1 MSQLPALIERTVPH
15 RNTPST
21 EFSPIVR
28 IQKAIFQ
35 QAAAL
40 GASDIHIEPGRR
52 STRIRCRVH
61 GALRQTAEL
70 PRWLHDN
77 VVVRMKV
84 IAHLDVSE
92 RRVPQ
97 DGHINAEATG
107 TDDARVSTLP
117 SRWGEKVVIRLL
129 KRAQAAMSL
138 ADIGFPKPFE
148 DKLRA
153 WIRRSQGILFVV
165 GPTGSGKTTTL
176 YGLIHELRNE
186 PLNVVTIEDPIE
198 YEIDG
203 ITQVQTHERAG
214 LTFARV
220 LRAILRQD
228 PDVILVGEIRDS
240 ETAKTAVHASMTGHL
255 VLSTLHA
262 NDSVAAMS
270 RLAELGIE
278 RSVAASVILGVVA
291 QRLVRLNCPK
301 CAQPDSPRLLY
312 MDCLGIPRSEAGRFR
327 RSAGCADCGFTG
339 TTGRTGMFE
348 LLEMTGRIRELC
360 ADNPEGNE
368 ARIRHAAADAGM
380 VTLMQQAASLA
391 LAGAISIDEAYRF
404 GYAGETS

>member
-1 MSQLPALIERTVPH
+1 MSQLPALIERSTPRQNVPA
-15 RNTPST
+15 TD
-21 EFSPIVR
+21 FSPIIR

-35 QAAAL
+35 EAATL

-77 VVVRMKV
+77 VVVRIKV
-84 IAHLDVSE
+84 IANLDVAE

-107 TDDARVSTLP
+107 TDDARVSTVP
-117 SRWGEKVVIRLL
+117 SRWGEKIVIRLL

-138 ADIGFPKPFE
+138 HDIGFPKPFE

-153 WIRRSQGILFVV
+153 WTRRSQGILFVV

-186 PLNVVTIEDPIE
+186 PMNVVTIEDPIE

-203 ITQVQTHERAG
+203 ITQIQTHERAG

-228 PDVILVGEIRDS
+228 PDVILVGEIRDA

-262 NDSVAAMS
+262 NDSVAALS

-291 QRLVRLNCPK
+291 QRLVRLNCTA
-301 CAQPDSPRLLY
+301 CAQTDSPSVDY

-327 RSAGCADCGFTG
+327 RSAGCSECGYSG
-339 TTGRTGMFE
+339 SRGRTGMFE
-348 LLEMTGRIRELC
+348 LLEVTGRIQELC
-360 ADNPEGNE
+360 AEGNE
-368 ARIRHAAADAGM
+368 SRIRRAAIDAGM
-380 VTLMQQAASLA
+380 ITLQHQAASLA
-391 LAGAISIDEAYRF
+391 LAGAITIDEAYRF
-404 GYAGETS
+404 GYAGEVS

>member
-1 MSQLPALIERTVPH
+1 MSQLPALIERT
-15 RNTPST
+15 TPRQST
-21 EFSPIVR
+21 PTTDFSPIVR
-28 IQKAIFQ
+28 IQRAIFQ
-35 QAAAL
+35 EAAAL

-77 VVVRMKV
+77 VVVRIKV
-84 IAHLDVSE
+84 IANLDVAE

-107 TDDARVSTLP
+107 TDDARVSTVP
-117 SRWGEKVVIRLL
+117 SRWGEKIVIRLL
-129 KRAQAAMSL
+129 KRTQAAMSL
-138 ADIGFPKPFE
+138 HDIGFPQQFE
-148 DKLRA
+148 DTLRA
-153 WIRRSQGILFVV
+153 WTRRSQGILFVV

-203 ITQVQTHERAG
+203 ITQIQTHERAG

-228 PDVILVGEIRDS
+228 PDVILVGEIRDA

-262 NDSVAAMS
+262 NDSVAAIG
-270 RLAELGIE
+270 RLTELGVE
-278 RSVAASVILGVVA
+278 RTVAAGVILGVVA
-291 QRLVRLNCPK
+291 QRLVRLNCTS
-301 CAQPDSPRLLY
+301 CAQTDAPNVAY
-312 MDCLGIPRSEAGRFR
+312 MDCLRIPRSEAARFR
-327 RSAGCADCGFTG
+327 RSAGCPECGFSG
-339 TTGRTGMFE
+339 SRGRTGMFE
-348 LLEMTGRIRELC
+348 LLEMTGRIQELC
-360 ADNPEGNE
+360 AEGNE
-368 ARIRHAAADAGM
+368 SRIRRAAIDAGM
-380 VTLMQQAASLA
+380 ITLQHQAASLA
-391 LAGAISIDEAYRF
+391 LAGAITIDEAYRF
-404 GYAGETS
+404 GYAGDLS

>member
-1 MSQLPALIERTVPH
+1 MSQLPALIDRTSP
-15 RNTPST
+15 RQSSPATD
-21 EFSPIVR
+21 FSPIVR
-28 IQKAIFQ
+28 IQRAIFQ
-35 QAAAL
+35 EAAAL

-52 STRIRCRVH
+52 LTRIRCRVH

-70 PRWLHDN
+70 PRWMHDN
-77 VVVRMKV
+77 IVVRIKV
-84 IAHLDVSE
+84 IASLDVAE

-107 TDDARVSTLP
+107 TDDARVSTVP
-117 SRWGEKVVIRLL
+117 SRWGEKIVIRLL

-138 ADIGFPKPFE
+138 RDIGFPQPFE

-153 WIRRSQGILFVV
+153 WTRRSQGILFVV

-186 PLNVVTIEDPIE
+186 PMNVVTIEDPIE

-203 ITQVQTHERAG
+203 ITQIQTHDRAG
-214 LTFARV
+214 MTFARA

-228 PDVILVGEIRDS
+228 PDVILVGEIRDA

-262 NDSVAAMS
+262 NDSVAAIG
-270 RLAELGIE
+270 RLTELGIE

-291 QRLVRLNCPK
+291 QRLVRLNCTS
-301 CAQPDSPRLLY
+301 CAQPDSPNLIY
-312 MDCLGIPRSEAGRFR
+312 MDCLGIPRSEAQRFR
-327 RSAGCADCGFTG
+327 RSAGCAECGFSG
-339 TTGRTGMFE
+339 SRGRAGMFE
-348 LLEMTGRIRELC
+348 LLEMTGRIQELC
-360 ADNPEGNE
+360 VEGNE
-368 ARIRHAAADAGM
+368 NRIRRAAIDAGM
-380 VTLMQQAASLA
+380 ITLQHQAASLA
-391 LAGAISIDEAYRF
+391 LAGAITIDEAYRF
-404 GYAGETS
+404 GYAGDAS

>member
-1 MSQLPALIERTVPH
+1 MSQLPALIERTASRQGVP
-15 RNTPST
+15 TKD
-21 EFSPIVR
+21 FSPIVR
-28 IQKAIFQ
+28 IQKTIFLE
-35 QAAAL
+35 AAAL

-52 STRIRCRVH
+52 CTRIRLRVH

-70 PRWLHDN
+70 PRWLHEN
-77 VVVRMKV
+77 LVVRIKV
-84 IAHLDVSE
+84 LATLDVSE

-117 SRWGEKVVIRLL
+117 SRWGEKIVIRLL
-129 KRAQAAMSL
+129 RRAQSAMSL
-138 ADIGFPKPFE
+138 SNIGFPGPFE

-186 PLNVVTIEDPIE
+186 PMNVVTIEDPIE

-203 ITQVQTHERAG
+203 ITQIQTNERAG

-228 PDVILVGEIRDS
+228 PDVILVGEIRDA

-262 NDSVAAMS
+262 NDAVAALS

-291 QRLVRLNCPK
+291 QRLVRLNCPS
-301 CAQPDSPRLLY
+301 CAAADTPRPLY
-312 MDCLGIPRSEAGRFR
+312 LECLGIPRSEIARCR
-327 RSAGCADCGFTG
+327 LSPGCPECSFTG
-339 TTGRTGMFE
+339 SRGRTGLFE
-348 LLEMTGRIRELC
+348 LFEMTGRLQELC
-360 ADNPEGNE
+360 AQGNE
-368 ARIRHAAADAGM
+368 NHIRRAAADAGM
-380 VTLMQQAASLA
+380 ISLKEQAASLA
-391 LAGAISIDEAYRF
+391 LAGAISVDEAYRF
-404 GYAGETS
+404 GYSGEAL

>member
-1 MSQLPALIERTVPH
+1 
-15 RNTPST
+15 
-21 EFSPIVR
+21 
-28 IQKAIFQ
+28 
-35 QAAAL
+35 
-40 GASDIHIEPGRR
+40 
-52 STRIRCRVH
+52 VH
-61 GALRQTAEL
+61 GALRETAEL

-84 IAHLDVSE
+84 IASLDVSE

-117 SRWGEKVVIRLL
+117 SRWGEKIVIRLL
-129 KRAQAAMSL
+129 KRAQDAMSL
-138 ADIGFPKPFE
+138 GDIGIPKPFE
-148 DKLRA
+148 DKLRG

-186 PLNVVTIEDPIE
+186 PMNVVTIEDPIE
-198 YEIDG
+198 YEVDG
-203 ITQVQTHERAG
+203 ITQIQTHERAG

-228 PDVILVGEIRDS
+228 PDVILVGEIRDA

-262 NDSVAAMS
+262 NDSIAAIS

-291 QRLVRLNCPK
+291 QRLVRLNCTS
-301 CAQPDSPRLLY
+301 CAQQDSPKALY
-312 MDCLGIPRSEAGRFR
+312 LDCLGIPSSESGKFR

-339 TTGRTGMFE
+339 SRGRTGMFE

-360 ADNPEGNE
+360 AEGAEGNE
-368 ARIRHAAADAGM
+368 SRIRRAAVEAGM
-380 VTLMQQAASLA
+380 VTLMQQAAALA

-404 GYAGETS
+404 GYAGEVS

>member
-1 MSQLPALIERTVPH
+1 ME
-15 RNTPST
+15 
-21 EFSPIVR
+21 
-28 IQKAIFQ
+28 
-35 QAAAL
+35 AAAL

-52 STRIRCRVH
+52 STRIRCRIH

-84 IAHLDVSE
+84 IANLDVSE

-107 TDDARVSTLP
+107 TDDARVSTVP
-117 SRWGEKVVIRLL
+117 TRWGEKIVIRLL

-148 DKLRA
+148 DKLRS
-153 WIRRSQGILFVV
+153 WTRRSQGILFVV

-186 PLNVVTIEDPIE
+186 PMNVVTIEDPIE
-198 YEIDG
+198 YEVDG
-203 ITQVQTHERAG
+203 ITQIQTHERAG

-228 PDVILVGEIRDS
+228 PDVILVGEIRDA

-262 NDSVAAMS
+262 NDSVAALS

-291 QRLVRLNCPK
+291 QRLVRLNCTS
-301 CAQPDSPRLLY
+301 CAQPDSPNPLY
-312 MDCLGIPRSEAGRFR
+312 LDCLGIDRSEAQRFR
-327 RSAGCADCGFTG
+327 RSTGCAECGFAG
-339 TTGRTGMFE
+339 SRGRTGMFE
-348 LLEMTGRIRELC
+348 LLEMTGRIQEVC
-360 ADNPEGNE
+360 AEGSE
-368 ARIRHAAADAGM
+368 SRMRRAAVDAGM
-380 VTLMQQAASLA
+380 ITLKHQAAALA

-404 GYAGETS
+404 GYAGEAL

>member
-1 MSQLPALIERTVPH
+1 MSQLPALIERTTP
-15 RNTPST
+15 RASSPST
-21 EFSPIVR
+21 DFSPIVR
-28 IQKAIFQ
+28 IQRAIFHE
-35 QAAAL
+35 AGAL

-52 STRIRCRVH
+52 STRVRCRIH
-61 GALRQTAEL
+61 GALRLTAEL
-70 PRWLHDN
+70 PRWLHDSL
-77 VVVRMKV
+77 VVRMKV

-97 DGHINAEATG
+97 DGHISAEATG
-107 TDDARVSTLP
+107 TDDARLSTLP

-129 KRAQAAMSL
+129 KRAQDALSL
-138 ADIGFPKPFE
+138 SKIGFPKPFE

-186 PLNVVTIEDPIE
+186 PINVMTIEDPIE
-198 YEIDG
+198 YEVDG
-203 ITQVQTHERAG
+203 ITQVQTNERAG

-228 PDVILVGEIRDS
+228 PDVILVGEIRDA

-262 NDSVAAMS
+262 NDSVAAIS

-291 QRLVRLNCPK
+291 QRLVRLNCAA
-301 CAQPDSPRLLY
+301 CAQPDSPKAVY
-312 MDCLGIPRSEAGRFR
+312 MDCLGIPHSEAGRFR
-327 RSAGCADCGFTG
+327 RSTGCSECGFTG
-339 TTGRTGMFE
+339 SRGRTGMFE

-360 ADNPEGNE
+360 AEGAEGNE
-368 ARIRHAAADAGM
+368 GRIRRTAVDGGM
-380 VTLMQQAASLA
+380 VTLLQQASALA
-391 LAGAISIDEAYRF
+391 VAGAISIDEAYRF
-404 GYAGETS
+404 GYAGEL